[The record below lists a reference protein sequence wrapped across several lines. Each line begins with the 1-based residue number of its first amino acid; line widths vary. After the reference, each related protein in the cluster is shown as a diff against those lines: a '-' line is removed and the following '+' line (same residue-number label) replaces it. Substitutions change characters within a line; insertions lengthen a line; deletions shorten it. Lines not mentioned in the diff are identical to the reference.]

1 MDIQQKARE
10 YADCKSCEDKK
21 FCSGHKWNENACN
34 KHQGFITGATLMSD
48 ELDQANKQ
56 ISDLQQR
63 LDKAVEIVKQLY
75 EALNYL
81 DVDLEYVELGLSVH
95 EFLGSA
101 TALNTSQV
109 ESKE

>member
-1 MDIQQKARE
+1 MK
-10 YADCKSCEDKK
+10 
-21 FCSGHKWNENACN
+21 
-34 KHQGFITGATLMSD
+34 
-48 ELDQANKQ
+48 QALEKLEKQ
-56 ISDLQQR
+56 IDNLLKEKSDLQQR

-109 ESKE
+109 ESKD